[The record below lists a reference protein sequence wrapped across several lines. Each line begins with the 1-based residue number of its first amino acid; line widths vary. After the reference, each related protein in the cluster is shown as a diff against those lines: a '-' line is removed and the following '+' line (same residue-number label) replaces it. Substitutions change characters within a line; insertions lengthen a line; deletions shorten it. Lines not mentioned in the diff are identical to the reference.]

1 MDSLLQLFRSISD
14 MMRGASEQAVRVKV
28 GAGPQAAGGA
38 GAGAGDSQ
46 PDAMR
51 GWSARSGFGFCS
63 QRAPPAGARAARLA
77 LPALTTCADHL
88 CSRAGPRQGSGW
100 VHALRGAPCEQAG
113 EAGATGTVRFP
124 ASFEGAASSRPPT
137 GRCSPWPPLL
147 SLPLLMFS

>member
-46 PDAMR
+46 PDAMW

-88 CSRAGPRQGSGW
+88 CSRAGPRQGRW
-100 VHALRGAPCEQAG
+100 VGPRPQG
-113 EAGATGTVRFP
+113 
-124 ASFEGAASSRPPT
+124 SSV
-137 GRCSPWPPLL
+137 
-147 SLPLLMFS
+147 

>member
-1 MDSLLQLFRSISD
+1 MRPVARVLAAGPARARPAPCPHGACVSPRRLYESKGEADFMDSLLQLFRSISD

-51 GWSARSGFGFCS
+51 GWSARSGFGFRS

-77 LPALTTCADHL
+77 LPALTTYADHL
-88 CSRAGPRQGSGW
+88 CSRAGPRQGRW
-100 VHALRGAPCEQAG
+100 AG
-113 EAGATGTVRFP
+113 PHPQG
-124 ASFEGAASSRPPT
+124 SSV
-137 GRCSPWPPLL
+137 
-147 SLPLLMFS
+147 